1 MTKTII
7 IRNFSGI
14 PINNANAVGGHSI
27 PNVTATAYDNSS
39 SNNIQNSGLASTI
52 DSLGILYTNFLQPFL
67 NEGPFYMD
75 SNELLAKIYADVS
88 ILIAN
93 TIDNTAIMVYQIFQ
107 DTITVLMQTRD
118 VYFTNLMLTNEVKTL
133 RDKYQISLD
142 KIADLMLDLMKC
154 HNEEHGIQNAVLTGN
169 LGIVINQ
176 PKQLIYAQAI
186 MNINLAWYYYLYNKT
201 FIDPRLYG
209 ATINYVKTMGT
220 KRDAYL
226 KLIQLL
232 DDKYKTLD
240 DNLKTNQLLAVTS

>member
-7 IRNFSGI
+7 IRNFNGI
-14 PINNANAVGGHSI
+14 PISNANAVGGHSI
-27 PNVTATAYDNSS
+27 PNANVTTFDSTS
-39 SNNIQNSGLASTI
+39 SNNTQNSGLGITI
-52 DSLGILYTNFLQPFL
+52 EDLNILYFNFLQPFL

-75 SNELLAKIYADVS
+75 SNELLAKIYADVTTF
-88 ILIAN
+88 IAN

-107 DTITVLMQTRD
+107 DTITVLMQTRN

-142 KIADLMLDLMKC
+142 KIVDLTLDLMKC
-154 HNEEHGIQNAVLTGN
+154 QNEDNGINNAVLSGN
-169 LGIVINQ
+169 MGIVIKQ

-186 MNINLAWYYYLYNKT
+186 MNINLAWYYYLYNKS

-209 ATINYVKTMGT
+209 ATINYVTTMGT

-226 KLIQLL
+226 KLIGLL

-240 DNLKTNQLLAVTS
+240 DNLKAKQLEITT